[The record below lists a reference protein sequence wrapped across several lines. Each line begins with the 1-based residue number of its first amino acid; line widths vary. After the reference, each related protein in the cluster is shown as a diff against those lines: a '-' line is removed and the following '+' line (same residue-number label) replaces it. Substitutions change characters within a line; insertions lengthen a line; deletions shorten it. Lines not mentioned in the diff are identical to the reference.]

1 MPFKKNVEVTGTK
14 NLTVIAEGVE
24 IKGNINCP
32 GSLRIDGEV
41 KGEIIAGKDI
51 AIGKQGAVEAN
62 IKATNAVIAG
72 TYKGDM
78 VASGEVEI
86 TQTGKFIGNLIQK
99 DALLTIAKGGLFK
112 GGSSINSS
120 SEIFK
125 PKDEKKSKIKD
136 FENPE
141 EDGNKF

>member
-51 AIGKQGAVEAN
+51 AIGKQGVVEAN
-62 IKATNAVIAG
+62 VKTTNAVIAG